1 MNNPLN
7 RLGPFTPLVGVAVLL
22 LVWQCAYWVEVV
34 DRVLLPSPFAM
45 FVAVWQGMVGG
56 DLLFDFLKTIERT
69 ALSILYAGIIG
80 IPLGIVL
87 GSSVALYRSV
97 EFVVDFFRSTPA
109 SAVFPLFLAIS
120 GPGDATKIQ
129 VATFGASLVILFNVA
144 YGVMNARKTRLQA
157 AQVMGASKLHV
168 LTDVMLF
175 ESLPQT
181 FVGLRNGVSLALVIV
196 IVAEMFIGSVDGL
209 GHNVLDNQML
219 FEMPRMYAAIFV
231 AGALGYGFNLM
242 FLLIER
248 RYVHWSGR

>member
-157 AQVMGASKLHV
+157 AQVMGASKLRV

-219 FEMPRMYAAIFV
+219 FEMPRMYAVIFV

>member
-1 MNNPLN
+1 MNILN
-7 RLGPFTPLVGVAVLL
+7 KLGPLTPFVGVVILL
-22 LVWQCAYWVEVV
+22 FIWQVAFWVEVV
-34 DRVLLPSPFAM
+34 DHVLLPSPGAM
-45 FVAVWQGMVGG
+45 FVAVWQGMTGG
-56 DLLFDFLKTIERT
+56 QLLIDFLRTVERT
-69 ALSILYAGIIG
+69 TLSILYAALVG
-80 IPLGIVL
+80 IPLGIIL
-87 GSSVALYRSV
+87 GSSTALYRSV

-129 VATFGASLVILFNVA
+129 VAAFGASLVILFNVA

-157 AQVMGASKLHV
+157 AQVMGAPRYRV

-231 AGALGYGFNLM
+231 AGALGYAFNLL
-242 FLLIER
+242 FLLVER

>member
-1 MNNPLN
+1 MNILN
-7 RLGPFTPLVGVAVLL
+7 KLGPFTPFVGVVILL
-22 LVWQCAYWVEVV
+22 FIWQVAFWVEVV
-34 DRVLLPSPFAM
+34 DHVLLPSPGSM
-45 FVAVWQGMVGG
+45 FVAVWQGMTGG
-56 DLLFDFLKTIERT
+56 QLLIDFLRTIERT
-69 ALSILYAGIIG
+69 SLSILYAGLIG
-80 IPLGIVL
+80 IPLGIIL
-87 GSSVALYRSV
+87 GSSTALYQSV

-129 VATFGASLVILFNVA
+129 VAAFGASLVILFNVA

-157 AQVMGASKLHV
+157 AQVMGAPKYRV

-231 AGALGYGFNLM
+231 AGALGYGFNLL
-242 FLLIER
+242 FLLVER